1 MDNKSL
7 EEIYEYINKDNK
19 VKNKKKNKRRNKG
32 NRLKKNK
39 NKNEIENS
47 ANNISED
54 PLVAQFKND
63 LKENLIFAN
72 TITKIKPFIS
82 ESWIKNIESY

>member
-1 MDNKSL
+1 MKL
-7 EEIYEYINKDNK
+7 KILKLIFL
-19 VKNKKKNKRRNKG
+19 KN
-32 NRLKKNK
+32 LY
-39 NKNEIENS
+39 
-47 ANNISED
+47 
-54 PLVAQFKND
+54 VAQFKND